1 MNVIS
6 FTNLGRKMMMDT
18 QLLMN
23 KVAIITGAGSG
34 MGAAMAKLFA
44 KEGAKVVAADLNIDN
59 ANKVIK
65 DIQADGYEA
74 AAIKVNVADRQD
86 ISSMFAFAKD
96 HYDHVDIL
104 VNNAGIMD
112 NMAAIGD
119 LEDDEWHKVMAVNT
133 DSVMYG
139 MREAIREFLPKHTGV
154 ILNIASIGGT
164 NGARAGAAYTASKH
178 AVVGL
183 TKNTAYM
190 YANEGIRVNAIAPG
204 GIQTN
209 IAQTMGNINEF
220 GMKRQMTGMQTSPK
234 PGSPEEIADTALF
247 LVSDKAAY
255 ITGAVLPVDG
265 GWTAY

>member
-1 MNVIS
+1 
-6 FTNLGRKMMMDT
+6 MDT
-18 QLLMN
+18 KLLDG

-59 ANKVIK
+59 ATKITDEIN
-65 DIQADGYEA
+65 ADGNAA
-74 AAIKVNVADRQD
+74 AAIKTNVANKQD
-86 ISSMFAFAKD
+86 IAEMFSFAKTQ
-96 HYDHVDIL
+96 YDAIDIL

-119 LEDDEWHKVMAVNT
+119 LEDDEWTKVMHVNT

-139 MREAIREFLPKHTGV
+139 MRAAIKEFLPKHSGV
-154 ILNIASIGGT
+154 ILNIASVGGT

-204 GIQTN
+204 GIATN

-234 PGSPEEIADTALF
+234 PGSPEEIATVALF
-247 LVSDKAAY
+247 LVSDNAKY
-255 ITGAVLPVDG
+255 VNGAIVPVDG